1 MRRPAIVTFVLENL
15 GWMIGSLILAVFIW
29 IAATTEQNPVEA
41 RRFPQRIPIQI
52 ALDEGMTITN
62 TPTRTG
68 QVFLRTQASVWEVLE
83 ADDITMRADL
93 TGYAPGTYTIEL
105 TVRVATARRVVV
117 EDWQPRQITVSIDRA
132 GEILAEVTADVRSQ
146 PPTGFEITEI
156 TFDPPEVRVTGPASQ
171 VQRVT
176 SASARLNLRDDRNP
190 FTREI
195 QLAPVDDQGRIVSGV
210 TLTPD
215 TVSVSGN
222 IQPREDYR
230 EVFVTPNITGDLPEG
245 YVIHSITYEPQTILV
260 SGRPSALEQLPGTIA
275 TAPVDL
281 TGQTTSFSR
290 NVQVELPPGV
300 FLPTEQTVTVTVNID
315 ALPGSRRFEGLPV
328 QVQGLASSL
337 EATITPSQVTLLVT
351 GPQPILNMLTPA
363 DISILADLTNLGPG
377 HQQIPVEPIFN
388 REGLETAV
396 VSVLPASLDVEI
408 RLRASAT
415 PTPPALTPTAA
426 PPGM

>member
-62 TPTRTG
+62 TPTRSG

-105 TVRVATARRVVV
+105 TVQVATARRVVV

-146 PPTGFEITEI
+146 PPTGFEVTEI

-171 VQRVT
+171 VQRVI

-190 FTREI
+190 FTRDI
-195 QLAPVDDQGRIVSGV
+195 QLAPIDDQGRIVSGV

-300 FLPTEQTVTVTVNID
+300 FFADRADRHRHGEYRRAARQSPLRGPAGASTGTGPF
-315 ALPGSRRFEGLPV
+315 PGSNDHAVSGHAAGHRPAAHSEHADPCRHLHSGRPDRPGTRTSTDHGRAGL
-328 QVQGLASSL
+328 
-337 EATITPSQVTLLVT
+337 
-351 GPQPILNMLTPA
+351 QP
-363 DISILADLTNLGPG
+363 
-377 HQQIPVEPIFN
+377 
-388 REGLETAV
+388 
-396 VSVLPASLDVEI
+396 
-408 RLRASAT
+408 
-415 PTPPALTPTAA
+415 
-426 PPGM
+426 